1 LNSFLVFNNTALV
14 AKMKILI
21 ADDNASD
28 RLLLSKIVNQ
38 QGHEVIQ
45 AENGRQAIECYL
57 KEVPD
62 IILMD
67 VIMPKLDGKGAAK
80 EIKRIAG
87 EDLIPIIFLTSL
99 VDAQSLAD
107 CLEAGG
113 DDFLT
118 KPYNPII
125 LKAKI
130 DAFVR
135 MKKMHGV
142 LQKQRDTIAENN
154 QHMLQE
160 QHVAKAVFDN
170 VAHSGCLDAA
180 NIKYMLSPL
189 AVFNGDVLLAAR
201 KPSGGMHV
209 LLGDFTGHGLPAA
222 IGAMPVAEIFYGMTT
237 KGFGLSNIL
246 REINSKLKSILP
258 VGFFCCAAVVD
269 LSFTKRS
276 ISMWMGG
283 VPDCYLLSHQGTKLK
298 SIRSKHLPL
307 GVLTSAQFDDEMTE
321 HVMDF
326 EDRLFMW
333 SDGIVE
339 ARDSNGNMFGEDRL
353 QAVFNKGISPDL
365 LFESVKQSVSAFV
378 GDTEID
384 DDTTIIELKMVEVE
398 ELEESELVLA
408 HGVVTPPNDWSIDY
422 ELGVHSLKNINPLP
436 LVMHILMEVPALK
449 EMGGQLFT
457 VVSELFSNALEHG
470 ILKLDSALKLTPV
483 GFSEY
488 YTLREQRLSELT
500 SGFIKIKMSSISEHG
515 HSGVFTLS
523 IEDSGEGFDHP
534 EEFKQSQLEV
544 NRLVQVQKKLS
555 GRGIPLIHFLCHSL
569 KYIGC
574 GNKVIAEIHW
584 P

>member
-1 LNSFLVFNNTALV
+1 
-14 AKMKILI
+14 MKILI

-28 RLLLSKIVNQ
+28 RLLLSKIISK

-45 AENGRQAIECYL
+45 AENGKHAIDCYV
-57 KEVPD
+57 KEAPD

-67 VIMPKLDGKGAAK
+67 VLMPELDGKEATK

-135 MKKMHGV
+135 MRNMHAI

-154 QHMLQE
+154 QHMVQE
-160 QHVAKAVFDN
+160 QHVAKTVFDN

-222 IGAMPVAEIFYGMTT
+222 IGAMPMAEIFYGMTA
-237 KGFGLSNIL
+237 KGFGLRNIL
-246 REINSKLKSILP
+246 QEINSKLKNILP

-276 ISMWMGG
+276 ISLWMGG
-283 VPDCYLLSHQGTKLK
+283 VPDCYLLTEQGTKLK
-298 SIRSKHLPL
+298 SISSQHLPL
-307 GVLTSAQFDDEMTE
+307 GVLSSVQFDDEMTE
-321 HVMDF
+321 HTMDF
-326 EDRLFMW
+326 EDRLYMW

-339 ARDSNGNMFGEDRL
+339 ARDDSGNMFGEERL
-353 QAVFNKGISPDL
+353 KAVFDQGIAPEL
-365 LFESVKQSVSAFV
+365 LFEAVKESVSAFV
-378 GDTEID
+378 GDTERD
-384 DDTTIIELKMVEVE
+384 ADTTIIELKMVAE
-398 ELEESELVLA
+398 EALEQSELVSSQGA
-408 HGVVTPPNDWSIDY
+408 VTAPSDWKIEY
-422 ELGVHSLKNINPLP
+422 ELGVDTLKNFNPLP
-436 LVMHILMEVPALK
+436 LVMHIMMEVPALRS
-449 EMGGQLFT
+449 MGGQLFT
-457 VVSELFSNALEHG
+457 VVSELFSNAFEHG
-470 ILKLDSALKLTPV
+470 LLKLDSKLKSTPA
-483 GFSEY
+483 GFAEF
-488 YTLREQRLSELT
+488 YTLREQHLNNLSA
-500 SGFIKIKMSSISEHG
+500 GFIKIKMAHTSENG
-515 HSGVFTLS
+515 RSGIFLLC
-523 IEDSGEGFDHP
+523 IEDSGKGFDY
-534 EEFKQSQLEV
+534 SQISTQNQLKIDSKAEGA
-544 NRLVQVQKKLS
+544 NKYC
-555 GRGIPLIHFLCHSL
+555 GRGIPLIHSLCHSL
-569 KYIGC
+569 KYMGC
-574 GNKVIAEIHW
+574 GNKVVAEIHW
-584 P
+584 PQKNTV

>member
-1 LNSFLVFNNTALV
+1 
-14 AKMKILI
+14 MKILI

-28 RLLLSKIVNQ
+28 RFLLSNIIRQ

-45 AENGRQAIECYL
+45 AENGRQAIELYIQ
-57 KEVPD
+57 EVPD

-67 VIMPKLDGKGAAK
+67 VMMPVLDGKDATK
-80 EIKRIAG
+80 EIKRLAG

-99 VDAQSLAD
+99 IDAQSLAD

-130 DAFVR
+130 DALVR
-135 MKKMHGV
+135 MRKMHST

-154 QHMLQE
+154 RYMLQE

-222 IGAMPVAEIFYGMTT
+222 IGAMPLAEIFYGMTA

-258 VGFFCCAAVVD
+258 VGFFCCAAAVD

-283 VPDCYLLSHQGTKLK
+283 VPDCYLLSEQGTKLQ
-298 SIRSKHLPL
+298 SIRSQHLPL
-307 GVLTSAQFDDEMTE
+307 GVLNSAQFNDKMTD

-339 ARDSNGNMFGEDRL
+339 ARDSSGNMFGEKRL
-353 QAVFNKGISPDL
+353 QAVFNKGISPEL
-365 LFESVKQSVSAFV
+365 LFESVKQSVSTFV

-384 DDTTIIELKMVEVE
+384 DDTTIVELKMVDAT
-398 ELEESELVLA
+398 ELEESALVLA
-408 HGVVTPPNDWSIDY
+408 HGAVAWPNDWKIDY
-422 ELGVHSLKNINPLP
+422 ELGVDSLKNINPLS
-436 LVMHILMEVPALK
+436 LVMHIIMEVPALR

-470 ILKLDSALKLTPV
+470 ILKLDSALKLTPM
-483 GFSEY
+483 GFSEF
-488 YTLREQRLSELT
+488 YTLRELRLSELT
-500 SGFIKIKMSSISEHG
+500 SGFIKITMSNISEHG
-515 HSGVFTLS
+515 HSGVLTLS
-523 IEDSGEGFDHP
+523 IEDSGEGFEYP
-534 EEFKQSQLEV
+534 ENFNQSKLEI
-544 NRLVQVQKKLS
+544 NSLTQVQNKFS
-555 GRGIPLIHFLCHSL
+555 GRGIPLIYSLCHSL
-569 KYIGC
+569 EYIGC

-584 P
+584 PQKNTV